1 MKQLKTGRGKPLQKH
16 THNHTDHNH
25 TEHNHQQ
32 WEEHSNSN
40 VNIQNGGYYIGSA
53 SNMSRLLIFIM
64 FLMMICFSVFV
75 YKSAEEIGE
84 LRNNCSVTSQQK

>member
-16 THNHTDHNH
+16 THNHT
-25 TEHNHQQ
+25 EHNHQQ
-32 WEEHSNSN
+32 WEEHSN